1 VEFTARQIEILEV
14 SMKLIAQHGIQ
25 HLTTKNIAVAMGFTE
40 PSIYRHF
47 KNKTAILEGIVHHY
61 KAQTKAPMQQI
72 LQSKMN
78 SLEQLLEMIEVQFSH
93 FSKNPA
99 ISIVIFSDSIF
110 QHEKSLSKTVKSIID
125 GKVKLTDKMMLTGQE
140 EGVIR
145 KDVAPSELTTMY
157 IGCIRFTLLKW
168 KLSGYA
174 FDLTKESQKLRK
186 TLPVLLS

>member
-1 VEFTARQIEILEV
+1 
-14 SMKLIAQHGIQ
+14 MKLIAQHGIQ

-47 KNKTAILEGIVHHY
+47 KNKTAILEGILHY
-61 KAQTKAPMQQI
+61 YRDQMKVPVQQI

-78 SLEQLLEMIEVQFSH
+78 ILEQLLEMIEVQFSH
-93 FSKNPA
+93 FTKHPA

-110 QHEKSLSKTVKSIID
+110 QHEQSLSKTVKGIIER
-125 GKVKLTDKMMLTGQE
+125 KVKLTDTMMTAGQK

-145 KDVAPSELTTMY
+145 KDVSPTVLTTMY

-174 FDLTKESQKLRK
+174 FDLNGETKKLRK
-186 TLPVLLS
+186 SLTVLLS